1 MLVARRPMVG
11 IVMIDTYFSGD
22 RLLHGDHSARD
33 DPVVPRRTLGATLTT
48 RSNACGTARRTSR
61 RDRGWLVL
69 LIASIRNE
77 LDSDIREINLPKP
90 REIDVPRTIERR
102 RATDEAHRRELI
114 ITSVDRFRVNA
125 VGETIPNSV
134 VPMLVNLQELV
145 CIIRRGPVREDKPA
159 LITRILVG
167 FLEIVEENSIVARSR
182 GDTPM
187 LRRLERTAGT
197 RAILDRRL
205 KAGAKVEIGPTL
217 GR

>member
-1 MLVARRPMVG
+1 MVG
-11 IVMIDTYFSGD
+11 IVMVYTFLSGD
-22 RLLHGDHSARD
+22 RLSHGGHSALD
-33 DPVVPRRTLGATLTT
+33 DPVEPRRTLGATLTT
-48 RSNACGTARRTSR
+48 RSNALSTARGASR

-77 LDSDIREINLPKP
+77 LDGDIREINLPKP

-102 RATDEAHRRELI
+102 RAKDEAHRRELV
-114 ITSVDRFRVNA
+114 ITSVDRFRERIA

-167 FLEIVEENSIVARSR
+167 LLEIVEENSIVAHSR
-182 GDTPM
+182 GHTPM
-187 LRRLERTAGT
+187 LRRLERPAGT